1 MKNGENVLKRDIVDF
16 YDFCKKLSPALL
28 FVVFGKCLTI
38 RLWMFMH
45 L

>member
-1 MKNGENVLKRDIVDF
+1 MENGENVLKRDIVDF

-28 FVVFGKCLTI
+28 FVVFEKCLTI
-38 RLWMFMH
+38 RLWMFMY